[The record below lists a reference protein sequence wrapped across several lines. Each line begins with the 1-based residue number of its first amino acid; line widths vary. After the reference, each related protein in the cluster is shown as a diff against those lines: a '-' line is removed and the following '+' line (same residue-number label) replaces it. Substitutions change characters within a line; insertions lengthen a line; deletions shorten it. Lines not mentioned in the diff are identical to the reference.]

1 VLGLRW
7 RLFDFGRVNAE
18 IKAAKGRNAE
28 SLAAYQQSVLRATA
42 DVEDAFS
49 SLVKREDQARILV
62 GWRGVAVQGARMA
75 SEAGLQGW
83 GHQLDRGAR
92 RR

>member
-18 IKAAKGRNAE
+18 IKVAKGRNAE

-62 GWRGVAVQGARMA
+62 GGEAVAGPRRAH
-75 SEAGLQGW
+75 GLRSW
-83 GHQLDRGAR
+83 PTRPAPSA
-92 RR
+92 